1 MRKRRPRLPSP
12 YWNRLEA
19 VMRVQ
24 LGHSTVE
31 EIAKQLGLSRMQ
43 YYRVEMAMLRAA
55 LEAVTP
61 KKRGRKPKVVDPKI
75 GELLMKLQSVERD
88 KELLAIRA
96 RELERVNGE
105 MRRRAI
111 GANGGKKGRRGR
123 TAKARMAVPR
133 GVPADDA
140 RPARGT

>member
-12 YWNRLEA
+12 FWNRLEA
-19 VMRVQ
+19 VMKVQ
-24 LGHSTVE
+24 LGQSTVE
-31 EIAKQLGLSRMQ
+31 EIARQLGLSRMQ

-61 KKRGRKPKVVDPKI
+61 KKRGRKPKVVDPKM
-75 GELLMKLQSVERD
+75 GEVLERLRASERE

-96 RELERVNGE
+96 KELERVNGE

-123 TAKARMAVPR
+123 AAKARMAVPH
-133 GVPADDA
+133 GVPPDDA
-140 RPARGT
+140 RPARRA

>member
-12 YWNRLEA
+12 FWNRLDA
-19 VMRVQ
+19 VMKVQ
-24 LGHSTVE
+24 LGQTTVDQ
-31 EIAKQLGLSRMQ
+31 IARELGLSRMQ

-75 GELLMKLQSVERD
+75 GELLRKLQSVERD

-96 RELERVNGE
+96 KELERVNSE

-111 GANGGKKGRRGR
+111 GADGGKKRRR
-123 TAKARMAVPR
+123 RRASKARMAVSV

-140 RPARGT
+140 RPARRP

>member
-12 YWNRLEA
+12 FWNRLEA
-19 VMRVQ
+19 VMKVQ
-24 LGHSTVE
+24 LGQSTVE
-31 EIAKQLGLSRMQ
+31 EIARQLGLSRMQ

-61 KKRGRKPKVVDPKI
+61 KKRGRKPKVVDSKM
-75 GELLMKLQSVERD
+75 GEVLEKLRASERER
-88 KELLAIRA
+88 ELLAIRA
-96 RELERVNGE
+96 KELERVNGE

-111 GANGGKKGRRGR
+111 GANGGKKRRRGR
-123 TAKARMAVPR
+123 PAKARVAVPH

-140 RPARGT
+140 RPARRA